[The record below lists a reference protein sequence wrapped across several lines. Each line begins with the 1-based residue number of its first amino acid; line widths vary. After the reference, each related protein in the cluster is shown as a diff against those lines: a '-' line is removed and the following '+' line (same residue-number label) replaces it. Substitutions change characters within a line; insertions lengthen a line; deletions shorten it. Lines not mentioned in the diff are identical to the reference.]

1 MLVAIGDHRAAAV
14 PAPIPDNVHFGGE
27 KRVGVPHHGPDV
39 EVVLPVLNRN
49 VEGVSPQIEVGNDRA
64 ALPVP
69 VPVDDVATIAV
80 GKQLRIEAHV
90 VGPRLG
96 MGTHPNFLIVIA
108 HRKSVYRSTMAPR
121 LLVLLATLAVLAAAC
136 QAAAPADHAH
146 SEDEPHEHLEL
157 EEAPPGEQ
165 AFQVKDGRSGWRR
178 VPLIDVSATEFVDY
192 GGGASGEP
200 FSPVA
205 APGEILLLFFGYTSC
220 PDVCPTT
227 LADYRAAFDSMPRE
241 LVDRISFGMIGIDRE
256 RDADGEI
263 DAYVSLFME
272 NGHAL
277 LAPDEPALAAAAET
291 FGVRYEIED
300 HESGAIDYLV
310 GHTATVFAIDE
321 DGHIIWEIGYP
332 TPPDNITATLT
343 DLLDERY

>member
-1 MLVAIGDHRAAAV
+1 MRKFAAESGIFGVARGVWKIVAARLPDCEAIGPRARSAQRTSAV
-14 PAPIPDNVHFGGE
+14 ECCIRRHAIN
-27 KRVGVPHHGPDV
+27 
-39 EVVLPVLNRN
+39 
-49 VEGVSPQIEVGNDRA
+49 EG
-64 ALPVP
+64 
-69 VPVDDVATIAV
+69 
-80 GKQLRIEAHV
+80 
-90 VGPRLG
+90 
-96 MGTHPNFLIVIA
+96 
-108 HRKSVYRSTMAPR
+108 RKTG
-121 LLVLLATLAVLAAAC
+121 LAAKALERGGRRRGQRDELDCDAC
-136 QAAAPADHAH
+136 
-146 SEDEPHEHLEL
+146 L
-157 EEAPPGEQ
+157 G
-165 AFQVKDGRSGWRR
+165 
-178 VPLIDVSATEFVDY
+178 
-192 GGGASGEP
+192 
-200 FSPVA
+200 VA

-332 TPPDNITATLT
+332 TPPDDITATLT
-343 DLLDERY
+343 DLLGERY